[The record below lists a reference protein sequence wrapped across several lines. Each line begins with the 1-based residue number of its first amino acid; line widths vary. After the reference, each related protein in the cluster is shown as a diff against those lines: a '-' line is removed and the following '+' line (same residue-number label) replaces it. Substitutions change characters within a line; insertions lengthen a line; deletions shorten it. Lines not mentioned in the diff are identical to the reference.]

1 MNWKQLL
8 LVLGRP
14 AVFLLLLLTVSVPI
28 TGFAQCSEAP
38 SGSVTIYLFD
48 LKSPDIPPDRL
59 HKFLDRLSFQLN
71 NGIRADL
78 KSRGLLGNAVFG
90 VRWCSGL
97 PISEVDA
104 AVNRGKSLG
113 SAGVMWG
120 YIDQGS
126 GQLRSTMRFTSLT
139 EKPITDLSNIIF
151 SSGSL
156 ESLGEV
162 YRAFAAYLLGKMY
175 LRENEVSLAR
185 RTLNYAR
192 ELRALPDLLAQD
204 LNATLI
210 SMDQSSST
218 KKLAV
223 VGRLGK

>member
-1 MNWKQLL
+1 MNRTRYLYIFGRL
-8 LVLGRP
+8 AAFLILVAIAVLPRP
-14 AVFLLLLLTVSVPI
+14 AR
-28 TGFAQCSEAP
+28 AQCTEAP
-38 SGSVTIYLFD
+38 AGSVTIYLFD

-97 PISEVDA
+97 PISEVEA
-104 AVNRGKSLG
+104 AVNRGKRLG

-151 SSGSL
+151 STGSL
-156 ESLGEV
+156 ETLGEV

-175 LRENEVSLAR
+175 LRENELSLAR

-192 ELRALPDLLAQD
+192 ELKALPDLLAQD

-223 VGRLGK
+223 IGRLGK